1 MKNTI
6 FFAVL
11 LLFVLGCKTQQATQL
26 DNKTESMIKGNWTI
40 TAVIFSG
47 SDYFKVTSF
56 ELADSNCFVGSTWKF
71 VSNNNKG
78 EMKLN
83 AVACPSFASP
93 ITWFINKEGNF
104 VMKILNNEKAKK
116 VNEGYILKVANLT
129 ENSFELIDKINVAGQ
144 WKDLTYQFEKN

>member
-1 MKNTI
+1 M
-6 FFAVL
+6 FFVI
-11 LLFVLGCKTQQATQL
+11 GCKTPQATQL
-26 DNKTESMIKGNWTI
+26 DNKTEAMIKGNWTI
-40 TAVIFSG
+40 TAVVFSG

-144 WKDLTYQFEKN
+144 WKDLTYQFVKN

>member
-1 MKNTI
+1 MKNII
-6 FFAVL
+6 FYGVL
-11 LLFVLGCKTQQATQL
+11 LFFMVGCKTHQVTQL
-26 DNKTESMIKGNWTI
+26 DNKTEAMIKGNWTI
-40 TAVIFSG
+40 SAVIFSG
-47 SDYFKVTSF
+47 SEYLKVTSF
-56 ELADSNCFVGSTWKF
+56 ELADSECFVGSTWKF

-78 EMKLN
+78 EVKLN
-83 AVACPSFASP
+83 ANECPSFASP

-144 WKDLTYQFEKN
+144 WKDLTYQFVKN

>member
-1 MKNTI
+1 MKNII
-6 FFAVL
+6 FYGVL
-11 LLFVLGCKTQQATQL
+11 LFFMVGCKTHLATQL
-26 DNKTESMIKGNWTI
+26 DNKTEAMIKGNWTI
-40 TAVIFSG
+40 SAVIFSG
-47 SDYFKVTSF
+47 SEYLKVTSF
-56 ELADSNCFVGSTWKF
+56 ELADSECFVGSTWKF

-83 AVACPSFASP
+83 ANECPSFASP
-93 ITWFINKEGNF
+93 VTWFVNKEGNF

-144 WKDLTYQFEKN
+144 WKDLTYQFVKN

>member
-1 MKNTI
+1 MKNII
-6 FFAVL
+6 FYGVL
-11 LLFVLGCKTQQATQL
+11 LFFVIGCKTPQATQL
-26 DNKTESMIKGNWTI
+26 DNKTEAMIKGNWTI
-40 TAVIFSG
+40 TAVVFSG

-144 WKDLTYQFEKN
+144 WKDLTYQFVKN

>member
-83 AVACPSFASP
+83 AEECPSFASP

>member
-11 LLFVLGCKTQQATQL
+11 LLFILGCKTQQATQL

-78 EMKLN
+78 EMKLI
-83 AVACPSFASP
+83 AEECPSFASP

>member
-11 LLFVLGCKTQQATQL
+11 LLFILGCKTQQATQL

-83 AVACPSFASP
+83 AEECPSFASP

>member
-83 AVACPSFASP
+83 AEECPSFASP

-144 WKDLTYQFEKN
+144 WKDLTYQFETN